1 MLDVVNLCPLW
12 SLQQNSPLR
21 FRFSQVL
28 HRTRGVCTCTHLLL
42 LQVSCGFCLLTELF
56 LTRLWG
62 CLTPQKTGPTNSY
75 NYTLKEQ
82 LILNGV
88 KHILRHRVGKFWCLS
103 RFRWHRAPEPPAPP
117 GWGEELEG
125 PSVSAA
131 KGLIPSQ
138 PLCFYG
144 TYLKLALPSTCH
156 AHHTVMA

>member
-1 MLDVVNLCPLW
+1 MA
-12 SLQQNSPLR
+12 SHS
-21 FRFSQVL
+21 S
-28 HRTRGVCTCTHLLL
+28 
-42 LQVSCGFCLLTELF
+42 SCLLTELF

-103 RFRWHRAPEPPAPP
+103 RFQWHRAPEPPAPP

-138 PLCFYG
+138 PLCF
-144 TYLKLALPSTCH
+144 LWNLCKVSIAFHLPCTLYSHGLRARSLCLFRCL
-156 AHHTVMA
+156 TVRTLLLLRISGLPAYCLC